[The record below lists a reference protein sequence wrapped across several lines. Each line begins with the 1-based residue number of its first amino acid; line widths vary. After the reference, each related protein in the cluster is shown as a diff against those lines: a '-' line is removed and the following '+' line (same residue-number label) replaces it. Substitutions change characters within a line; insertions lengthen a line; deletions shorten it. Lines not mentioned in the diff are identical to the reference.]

1 MNTEKDNSV
10 MEFLSVLFPPEI
22 LQDGTILKD
31 SFQSPIDN
39 AYINSRQNNFQ
50 FSQSIASDFVVYII
64 DYHVQNSYHYML
76 SLESS
81 TGIYMPAAISH
92 LSRLHKHDYLELVCV
107 LEGEL
112 DFMIEGIHKRYHA
125 GDCCIINQNV
135 RHAEEYNSPFAAIY
149 FSLRPDYIASMH
161 LSEKEKQAP
170 QLFQFLKRN
179 TIQNNQIDYLDFH
192 PIERKRQNQTHEM
205 AKLLNLILLEL
216 NNRHPGYQ
224 DILTGYIKRLFFYLQ
239 SPTLYIC
246 LNTRFYQKSSSDLF
260 EKTMAYI
267 NSHRYKITRA
277 ELSDALHYNGNHIG
291 EVFMKHMG
299 ITLAEYIREVCLK
312 EAASLLLNT
321 NLTTSEIIHKV
332 GFQNR
337 TAFYQQFESYYG
349 MTPRNYRQAK
359 IGRE

>member
-1 MNTEKDNSV
+1 MNAEKNNSV
-10 MEFLSVLFPPEI
+10 MDFLAELFPPEF
-22 LQDGTILKD
+22 LQDGTISKD

-39 AYINSRQNNFQ
+39 AYINSRQSDSQ

-64 DYHVQNSYHYML
+64 DYHVQNSYHYIL

-81 TGIYMPAAISH
+81 AAIYMPPAISH
-92 LSRLHKHDYLELVCV
+92 LSHLHKHDYLELVYI

-112 DFMIEGIHKRYHA
+112 DFIIEGGHKRYHA

-135 RHAEEYNSPFAAIY
+135 RHAEEYISAFSAIY
-149 FSLRPDYIASMH
+149 FSLRTDFIASMH
-161 LSEKEKQAP
+161 FSEHERQSS
-170 QLFQFLKRN
+170 QLFQFLARN
-179 TIQNNQIDYLDFH
+179 TIHNSQVDYLDFY
-192 PIERKRQNQTHEM
+192 PIERKRQNQTQEIT
-205 AKLLNLILLEL
+205 KLINLLLLEL
-216 NNRHPGYQ
+216 NHRYPGYR
-224 DILTGYIKRLFFYLQ
+224 DILMGYIKRLFFYLQ

-246 LNTRFYQKSSSDLF
+246 SNTRFYQKSGSDLF

-291 EVFMKHMG
+291 EVFMKNTG

-321 NLTTSEIIHKV
+321 DLTTTEIINKV

-337 TAFYQQFESYYG
+337 TAFYRQFESYYG
-349 MTPRNYRQAK
+349 MTPKKYRHHN
-359 IGRE
+359 I